1 MKTEWKNREGVLTL
15 SACRKDFP
23 LYIAWTMTYQREMGP
38 PIWRN
43 IVCRQ
48 KQNPKMALSKRCAT
62 RSDRRCNS
70 VDVLLLSMAH
80 HRTRQANGKSITA
93 GARNKSNP
101 SAEAYHQGKYA
112 EDMLMAHVHSWGW
125 VARHAPY
132 DLIVP
137 GGGVEQ
143 RVKVTA
149 GGGPFSFKTQIN
161 THINN
166 NIYVNE
172 SSGGQQTCLSFFFSC
187 VPLTSLQTWQKRSA
201 TRGEAKMAGGGGR
214 EEGGSAGPSGSGGTD
229 VGRLAFGRG
238 WELANANYC
247 AKLLAKYVSP
257 CHIRLLRG
265 RFMVS
270 WNSVFLKGGI

>member
-166 NIYVNE
+166 TIYVNE
-172 SSGGQQTCLSFFFSC
+172 SSGGQQTCLFFFFSAVC
-187 VPLTSLQTWQKRSA
+187 LSLHSRPDGSVLPPAERQRWL
-201 TRGEAKMAGGGGR
+201 GE
-214 EEGGSAGPSGSGGTD
+214 E
-229 VGRLAFGRG
+229 VGRRVEVPAPAAVEEQMLGGWHLA
-238 WELANANYC
+238 EAESSQTLITALNC
-247 AKLLAKYVSP
+247 
-257 CHIRLLRG
+257 
-265 RFMVS
+265 
-270 WNSVFLKGGI
+270 